1 MANGV
6 VAVSRFGLLF
16 PQWTLILPPPTH
28 DWTPENS
35 SKSGSCPI
43 RSKPCFSM
51 VFCHFGKVLL
61 DGCSAHAGSVHGV
74 SFSLR
79 CPNRVVLSASFKE
92 LTSDGQALMIRLNR
106 CSAGRLRNSKLEI
119 TGDTAQMY
127 EIWSC

>member
-1 MANGV
+1 
-6 VAVSRFGLLF
+6 
-16 PQWTLILPPPTH
+16 
-28 DWTPENS
+28 
-35 SKSGSCPI
+35 
-43 RSKPCFSM
+43 M

-61 DGCSAHAGSVHGV
+61 VGCSAHAGSVHGVVRGV

-92 LTSDGQALMIRLNR
+92 LTSDVQALMIRLNR